1 MFNYF
6 IISQGFVNESFSII
20 LQGIEYDFI
29 PVFTLSHIIIPS
41 FLSQLS
47 INFHFTIIFNYYIM
61 SQQFEVNILNMC
73 VYIPSGIHTDNLK

>member
-47 INFHFTIIFNYYIM
+47 INFHFTITFMFSLSCLKFALINQPQIFTLFQI
-61 SQQFEVNILNMC
+61 ILSH
-73 VYIPSGIHTDNLK
+73 I